1 MGPKWRLMPDKGTA
15 VNGVFIAL
23 TIVFFVLCIFQ
34 GIVIGQMQRLNDDSQ
49 QYIDYWRHKTDS
61 LSDENFKLH
70 MKVYD
75 LKDSIITLKTK
86 QKEL

>member
-1 MGPKWRLMPDKGTA
+1 MPDKGTA

-23 TIVFFVLCIFQ
+23 AIVFFVLCIFQ

-61 LSDENFKLH
+61 LSDENFKLY

-75 LKDSIITLKTK
+75 LKDSIITLRF
-86 QKEL
+86 ER

>member
-1 MGPKWRLMPDKGTA
+1 MKFNLAATA
-15 VNGVFIAL
+15 VIIILFAL
-23 TIVFFVLCIFQ
+23 TVYL
-34 GIVIGQMQRLNDDSQ
+34 GIVIGKMQMLNDDSQ

-75 LKDSIITLKTK
+75 LKDSIITLKYGDN
-86 QKEL
+86 

>member
-1 MGPKWRLMPDKGTA
+1 MGPKYRLMPDKGTA

-23 TIVFFVLCIFQ
+23 AIVFFVLCIFQ

-61 LSDENFKLH
+61 LSDENFKLY
-70 MKVYD
+70 MQIYE
-75 LKDSIITLKTK
+75 LKDSIITLRF
-86 QKEL
+86 ER

>member
-1 MGPKWRLMPDKGTA
+1 MKFNLAVTA
-15 VNGVFIAL
+15 VIIILFGL
-23 TIVFFVLCIFQ
+23 TVYL

-61 LSDENFKLH
+61 LADENFKLH

-75 LKDSIITLKTK
+75 LKDSIITLKYGDN
-86 QKEL
+86 

>member
-1 MGPKWRLMPDKGTA
+1 MKFNLTATA
-15 VNGVFIAL
+15 VIIILFGL
-23 TIVFFVLCIFQ
+23 TVYL
-34 GIVIGQMQRLNDDSQ
+34 GIVIGQMQMLNDDSQ

-75 LKDSIITLKTK
+75 LKDSIITLKYGDN
-86 QKEL
+86 

>member
-1 MGPKWRLMPDKGTA
+1 MKFNLAVTA
-15 VNGVFIAL
+15 VIIILFGL
-23 TIVFFVLCIFQ
+23 TVYL

-61 LSDENFKLH
+61 LSDENFKLY

-75 LKDSIITLKTK
+75 LKDSIITLKYGDN
-86 QKEL
+86 

>member
-1 MGPKWRLMPDKGTA
+1 MKFNLAATVVIIILFG
-15 VNGVFIAL
+15 L
-23 TIVFFVLCIFQ
+23 TVYL
-34 GIVIGQMQRLNDDSQ
+34 GIVIGQMQSLNDDSQ

-75 LKDSIITLKTK
+75 LKDSIITLKYGDN
-86 QKEL
+86 

>member
-1 MGPKWRLMPDKGTA
+1 MKFNLAVTA
-15 VNGVFIAL
+15 VIIILFGL
-23 TIVFFVLCIFQ
+23 TVYL

-61 LSDENFKLH
+61 LSDDNFKLY

-75 LKDSIITLKTK
+75 LKDSIITLKYGDN
-86 QKEL
+86 

>member
-1 MGPKWRLMPDKGTA
+1 MKFNLAATA
-15 VNGVFIAL
+15 VIIVIFAL
-23 TIVFFVLCIFQ
+23 TVYL

-75 LKDSIITLKTK
+75 LKDSIITLKYGDN
-86 QKEL
+86 

>member
-1 MGPKWRLMPDKGTA
+1 MKFNLEATA
-15 VNGVFIAL
+15 VIIILFGL
-23 TIVFFVLCIFQ
+23 TVYL
-34 GIVIGQMQRLNDDSQ
+34 GIVIGQMGRLNDDSQ
-49 QYIDYWRHKTDS
+49 KYIDYWRHKTDS

>member
-1 MGPKWRLMPDKGTA
+1 MKFNLAATA
-15 VNGVFIAL
+15 VIIIMFAL
-23 TIVFFVLCIFQ
+23 TVYL
-34 GIVIGQMQRLNDDSQ
+34 GIVIGQMQSLNDYSQ

-75 LKDSIITLKTK
+75 LKDSIITLKYGDN
-86 QKEL
+86 